1 MIKELIKDLT
11 YDKISLSQ
19 ALSRAKLIAFDIQ
32 NLDFKDWISKELN
45 GYHNQNDKLPE
56 YRVIDCDIVGIVENQ
71 FIGRKQVP
79 MDVSSLN
86 KELNLENNI
95 YEMRVLQSVSTIE
108 SGLTQTENIGAYGYD
123 DFPINTVIMFQ
134 EICNQPDLTAV
145 RRRIQFSQ
153 LNHILNLTKQKLI
166 DTLLELKS
174 VFPNLEN
181 SYENNEENEKITK
194 TIINNHIYGD
204 NSNSSIGVGDNINQE
219 FRNVYNQKKE
229 KIFTELKELGVPEE
243 NINEVKEIINKET
256 DKSAIG
262 KKLMSWI
269 GKMSSKAVEKGIEL
283 KVPLLIDKIQ
293 ELI

>member
-11 YDKISLSQ
+11 YEKISLSQ

-32 NLDFKDWISKELN
+32 NLDFKNWISKELN
-45 GYHNQNDKLPE
+45 GYNNQKDKLPE
-56 YRVIDCDIVGIVENQ
+56 YRIIECDIFGIIENH

-79 MDVSSLN
+79 MDVSNLN
-86 KELNLENNI
+86 KELDLKTNI
-95 YEMRVLQSVSTIE
+95 YEMRILQSVSTIE
-108 SGLTQTENIGAYGYD
+108 NSLTQTDNEGAYGYD
-123 DFPINTVIMFQ
+123 DFPISTVKMFQ
-134 EICNQPDLTAV
+134 EICNQPDLTSV

-166 DTLLELKS
+166 DTLLELKTA
-174 VFPNLEN
+174 FPNLEN
-181 SYENNEENEKITK
+181 SYDNSEENEKLTN

-204 NSNSSIGVGDNINQE
+204 NSSSAIGIGDNISQE
-219 FRNVYNQKKE
+219 FKNVYNQKKE
-229 KIFTELKELGVPEE
+229 KILTELKELGVPEE
-243 NINEVKEIINKET
+243 NIIEVKEIVDKET
-256 DKSAIG
+256 DKSTIG

-283 KVPLLIDKIQ
+283 KIPLIIDKIQ